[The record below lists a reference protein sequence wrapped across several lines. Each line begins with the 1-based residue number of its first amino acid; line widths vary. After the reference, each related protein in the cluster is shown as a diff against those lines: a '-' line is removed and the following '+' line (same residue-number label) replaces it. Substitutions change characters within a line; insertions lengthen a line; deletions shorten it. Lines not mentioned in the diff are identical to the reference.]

1 MNKQYRVV
9 FNQQRNAFVVVSENT
24 HTQGKSACQS
34 QVSSHC
40 GEVVLTAVVVA
51 TAVGSGV
58 FSTSAYAENF
68 TVSSDSKYQV
78 GKASGEYQNNFF
90 RPGYAGSAGFFYD
103 QGATNALNIV
113 TGKHSES
120 PSWIEFANVE
130 LNATNDATNLKNMKD
145 SLNMVSRSNEV
156 RQKEAKD
163 ENKTIPDLKVTHSAM
178 SIAQIRLDWK
188 KEWKKAGHA
197 PQEGVAYVS
206 ENLAGGFKD
215 GAAAASG
222 WYSEKT
228 SNGEKGHYYT
238 LVNAG
243 NVVTGS
249 AVTGPYGRQ
258 GGIYLAEWQLN
269 ALYKWKFN
277 GDDKR
282 YTPDEYEALLDAYIA
297 KTKDTDGWLFL
308 ESGNTVNVKSDVGS
322 QTQVAG
328 GYAVSGKNATNNAVN
343 IDNKANVGTIYGGYA
358 QKGNVSGNTVN
369 INGGTVD
376 TVYGGFVVNGAGKVE
391 NNVINING
399 GTIKEVSL
407 GNTAKTSGTINT
419 NGGTVSGSLKANGGV
434 LNINAKNN
442 TLKAGSVSGFDKI
455 NFSNLSSAHTALQIT
470 GNNATDFGDKITLSG
485 SLNDYNDGKKYSLI
499 QAANAISVSEN
510 LFAQNTVTDN
520 VFNILSDAQYE
531 VKEFGFHQD
540 DAKKSL
546 YIADETGK
554 RNIINKQF
562 NG

>member
-1 MNKQYRVV
+1 MN
-9 FNQQRNAFVVVSENT
+9 
-24 HTQGKSACQS
+24 
-34 QVSSHC
+34 
-40 GEVVLTAVVVA
+40 
-51 TAVGSGV
+51 
-58 FSTSAYAENF
+58 
-68 TVSSDSKYQV
+68 
-78 GKASGEYQNNFF
+78 AS
-90 RPGYAGSAGFFYD
+90 
-103 QGATNALNIV
+103 
-113 TGKHSES
+113 
-120 PSWIEFANVE
+120 
-130 LNATNDATNLKNMKD
+130 
-145 SLNMVSRSNEV
+145 
-156 RQKEAKD
+156 
-163 ENKTIPDLKVTHSAM
+163 
-178 SIAQIRLDWK
+178 
-188 KEWKKAGHA
+188 
-197 PQEGVAYVS
+197 
-206 ENLAGGFKD
+206 
-215 GAAAASG
+215 
-222 WYSEKT
+222 
-228 SNGEKGHYYT
+228 
-238 LVNAG
+238 

-269 ALYKWKFN
+269 APYKWKFN

-328 GYAVSGKNATNNAVN
+328 GYAVSGKNATNNTVN

-419 NGGTVSGSLKANGGV
+419 NGGTVLGSLKANGGV
-434 LNINAKNN
+434 LNINANDN
-442 TLKAGSVSGFDKI
+442 TLKAGSVRGFDKI
-455 NFSNLSSAHTALQIT
+455 NFSNLSSTHTALQIT

-562 NG
+562 NAADNVKNAVVNINK